1 MITIKYLPNRF
12 DKAGRIEKRLKF
24 SRESRLSNYLS
35 EFRDLPFLD
44 HRKFDII
51 VSGKVVK
58 DFKEFI
64 NDGDEIIITPK
75 IEDPAT
81 IFGIIAT
88 IATAVGASA
97 TVAATIAAVGT
108 LLVIGATLAAIGYSI
123 YLATQSPSLPSFGT
137 SSGGGGLDEGS
148 PTYGWDGI
156 RTNRDVNLPVPIIY
170 GEHKV
175 GGTAI
180 NEYIWTDGDK
190 NYLNTLLAL
199 CEGEIESVSSIKI
212 NDNPIANFSGVVT
225 TTKTGVN
232 NQTVI
237 PNFEDLHNIV
247 SVNIQL
253 LKDSPYTYTTID
265 NDVEAFEIKLL
276 FPGGLYQADGSTGE
290 ILSWQVSYK
299 VEYKLSSSGTWIDL
313 GTTTVSE
320 KTRSA
325 IRRVFRKDG
334 LTAGRYDIR
343 VTRTSNNSSLSPT
356 QNGDLYLQSVDEI
369 NTDDLS
375 YPNTALLGVEAIAQE
390 QLSGASPNYSCIVK
404 GRKISVPRVMNGG
417 SEVDWTDYYWDPAT
431 NQFKLFAGGTVL
443 SWDGSTYVTK
453 WSANPIWCF
462 KDLLTNSRYGLG
474 DFITSS
480 LIDSA
485 LFLEMAKYCEEKV
498 PDGSGGYEK
507 RFRLD
512 VAIDSVTKALDLI
525 NQLSATFNAF
535 AFYSAGNV
543 KFYIDKP
550 TSPVQVFG
558 MGNIIEGSFQQSWK
572 SIRETPN
579 MIDVQYLDKSKDY
592 EQETVAIIDEASL
605 TAGDPIRKHQ
615 IRLFTT
621 RTSQALRVGRYALKV
636 AQNIDR
642 VVSFK
647 AAIDAIACQV
657 GDLIDISHDVPQWGF
672 SGRVKAGSTT
682 TAVVLDQQVVIAPA
696 KTYKLE
702 VRFMDDTI
710 EERTVSNSAGT
721 YSTLNVSSAFSQA
734 PADYCVYAFGETDI
748 QSKPFRVISIQR
760 DNKDEANITAVE
772 YNEAV
777 YDDSAVTIPTNNY
790 SALNRDIPS
799 VSAVTVVEK
808 NVLLNDGTIGS
819 IIEVYFI
826 KPVQT
831 NYILTRYAEAKIYIS
846 DDNGVSWQ
854 VAGTTS
860 AEFFAIQETFNTG
873 TLYKVAVVSVSGE
886 GAETAIAAS
895 PQGSVTI
902 QGKSLPPSNV
912 TFFDVSQQGN
922 QLHFSWSPVTDSDLA
937 RYVIKKG
944 SDWATGDIIAE
955 KVDVTE
961 FDYPIGSIGEETYMI
976 KAIDTSGNE
985 STNTTSDTLIVSPPP
1000 EMNFTFEIDPWNSN
1014 REYKLTNLALEKMNL
1029 FDLGY
1034 VRDVFALATTST
1046 WESIAGSGKGWDQ
1059 AVSDGDLNENKTYQ
1073 SSGSYEEVIPWD
1085 LGTIFEFKIIV
1096 ALQYKNVTGGSI
1108 TVQVSTS
1115 EDDIT
1120 YSAFANVN
1128 GAANYR
1134 TRYLKFKFNLA
1145 TSDTNHNIYF
1155 YSATIFINA
1164 ATVKVDFGRDL
1175 RVSASGSH
1183 VNFRSDFTA
1192 VPRITG
1198 LSIKNGIIG
1207 FPVMNNMLAS
1217 GADIFVYDKDGA
1229 AIGTADVDWEVK
1241 GS

>member
-12 DKAGRIEKRLKF
+12 DQAGRIEKRFKF
-24 SRESRLSNYLS
+24 SREYRLCDYLRACG
-35 EFRDLPFLD
+35 ENPVID
-44 HRKFDII
+44 HDKFDVI

-58 DFKEFI
+58 NLKEFI
-64 NDGDEIIITPK
+64 NDGDEIIIAPK
-75 IEDPAT
+75 IEDPGT

-123 YLATQSPSLPSFGT
+123 YLATQQPSLPSFGT

-212 NDNPIANFSGVVT
+212 NDNPIANFSGVTT
-225 TTKTGVN
+225 TTKVGLN

-247 SVNIQL
+247 SVNVQL
-253 LKDSPYTYTTID
+253 LKDASYVYTTID
-265 NDVEAFEIKLL
+265 SDVEAFEIKLL

-343 VTRTSNNSSLSPT
+343 VTRTSDNSSLTPT
-356 QNGDLYLQSVDEI
+356 KNGDLYLQSVDEI
-369 NTDDLS
+369 KTDDLS
-375 YPNTALLGVEAIAQE
+375 YPNTALLSVEAIAQE

-404 GRKISVPRVMNGG
+404 GRKVSIPRVMNGG
-417 SEVDWTDYYWDPAT
+417 NEADWQDYYWDSVT
-431 NQFKLFAGGTVL
+431 NQFKLFAGGTL
-443 SWDGSTYVTK
+443 SWDGTTYVNK
-453 WSANPIWCF
+453 WSANPIWCL

-474 DFITSS
+474 DFISSS

-498 PDGSGGYEK
+498 PDGNGGYEK

-550 TSPVQVFG
+550 ALPVQVFG
-558 MGNIIEGSFQQSWK
+558 MGNIIENSFQQSWK

-579 MIDVQYLDKSKDY
+579 MIEVQYLDSSKDY

-636 AQNIDR
+636 AKNIDR
-642 VVSFK
+642 VISFK

-682 TAVVLDQQVVIAPA
+682 TSIVLDQQVTIQVG

-702 VRFMDDTI
+702 IRFNDDTI
-710 EERTVSNSAGT
+710 EERTVSNSAGNYT
-721 YSTLNVSSAFSQA
+721 TLTVSSAFSQT

-748 QSKPFRVISIQR
+748 QTKPFRVISIQR
-760 DNKDEANITAVE
+760 DNKDEVAITAVE
-772 YNEAV
+772 YDEAV
-777 YDDSAVTIPTNNY
+777 FDDSAVILPSSNY
-790 SALNRDIPS
+790 SALSRDIPL
-799 VSAVTVVEK
+799 VTALTAVEK
-808 NVLLNDGTIGS
+808 NVILNDGTIGS

-831 NYILTRYAEAKIYIS
+831 SYLLSRYDHAKIYVS
-846 DDNGVSWQ
+846 DDNGASWQ
-854 VAGTTS
+854 MAGTTS
-860 AEFFAIQETFNTG
+860 EEFFAVQETFNTG
-873 TLYKVAVVSVSGE
+873 TTYKVAVVSVSAE
-886 GAETAIAAS
+886 GA
-895 PQGSVTI
+895 
-902 QGKSLPPSNV
+902 
-912 TFFDVSQQGN
+912 
-922 QLHFSWSPVTDSDLA
+922 
-937 RYVIKKG
+937 
-944 SDWATGDIIAE
+944 
-955 KVDVTE
+955 
-961 FDYPIGSIGEETYMI
+961 
-976 KAIDTSGNE
+976 
-985 STNTTSDTLIVSPPP
+985 
-1000 EMNFTFEIDPWNSN
+1000 
-1014 REYKLTNLALEKMNL
+1014 
-1029 FDLGY
+1029 
-1034 VRDVFALATTST
+1034 
-1046 WESIAGSGKGWDQ
+1046 
-1059 AVSDGDLNENKTYQ
+1059 
-1073 SSGSYEEVIPWD
+1073 
-1085 LGTIFEFKIIV
+1085 
-1096 ALQYKNVTGGSI
+1096 
-1108 TVQVSTS
+1108 
-1115 EDDIT
+1115 
-1120 YSAFANVN
+1120 
-1128 GAANYR
+1128 
-1134 TRYLKFKFNLA
+1134 
-1145 TSDTNHNIYF
+1145 
-1155 YSATIFINA
+1155 
-1164 ATVKVDFGRDL
+1164 
-1175 RVSASGSH
+1175 
-1183 VNFRSDFTA
+1183 
-1192 VPRITG
+1192 
-1198 LSIKNGIIG
+1198 
-1207 FPVMNNMLAS
+1207 
-1217 GADIFVYDKDGA
+1217 
-1229 AIGTADVDWEVK
+1229 
-1241 GS
+1241 